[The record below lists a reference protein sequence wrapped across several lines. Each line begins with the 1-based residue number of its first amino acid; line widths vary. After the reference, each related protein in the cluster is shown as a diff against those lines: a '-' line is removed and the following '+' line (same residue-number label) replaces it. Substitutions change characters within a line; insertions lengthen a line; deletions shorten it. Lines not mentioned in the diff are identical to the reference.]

1 MTFFNRCLPDMHT
14 VFFTL
19 TIFQEF
25 SLQIIVIKPAMFFL
39 IQMKRRNYMKNSSA
53 ANFKLLTAI
62 IMISVA
68 VLLLSGCGG
77 GETSRDEGG
86 GGDVSG
92 TISGYVTQS
101 NGGSAVSGTTL
112 TTTAKD
118 GGKATAT
125 TDSNGYYSI
134 SLSSGTYDVAASRSG
149 YAASKAQNVIF
160 DAQAGKELDLIQMPV
175 FNNDWAVSSPTLSVS
190 GVSAN
195 STVSGTVNVSINAS
209 GANAIKNIFVRI
221 GNKANNPDFSTTDG
235 SSLSFSWNVSDMP
248 GNPNST
254 YLYIV
259 AYDVN
264 HNRTE
269 MTIPLTISQ
278 GSGTPP
284 VVGPVYVLASSLTFA
299 EDAHEMGV
307 KRADMYKKLKIKKD
321 PYLIEYGKGRFFDT
335 RVAPPN
341 ATIVGIIEWEP
352 VSGAKGYSIYR
363 KESTGSIFYLVG
375 DITGGDYSYFYDF
388 APLLTPGKTYQY
400 SVAAFNENGEGPNVD
415 SEEITV
421 LEKFEV
427 YLESPYDK
435 EQNVSTSPTFTW
447 TTSQAVG
454 EVQQYYVGAL
464 GINDDYF
471 AFEQQVE
478 NTTSVSGASLERN
491 KLYEWDIYYAMAAAD
506 YDSVYGFYRA
516 QSFPNLSRTS
526 SNGGFTFTTQP

>member
-1 MTFFNRCLPDMHT
+1 
-14 VFFTL
+14 
-19 TIFQEF
+19 
-25 SLQIIVIKPAMFFL
+25 
-39 IQMKRRNYMKNSSA
+39 MKNSSGV
-53 ANFKLLTAI
+53 NFKLLTAI

-77 GETSRDEGG
+77 GETSRDDG

-92 TISGYVTQS
+92 TINGYVTQS
-101 NGGSAVSGTTL
+101 NGGPALSGTVL
-112 TTTAKD
+112 TTTAKN
-118 GGKATAT
+118 GEKATAT
-125 TDSNGYYSI
+125 TDGNGYYSM
-134 SLSSGTYDVAASRSG
+134 SLSSGTFDVTASRSG
-149 YAASKAQNVIF
+149 YAESKAQDVIF
-160 DAQAGKELDLIQMPV
+160 DSQTGKRLNLIQMPV
-175 FNNDWAVSSPTLSVS
+175 FNNDWAVSAPTISVS

-195 STVSGTVNVSINAS
+195 STVSGTVNVSINAT
-209 GANAIKNIFVRI
+209 GANAIKNIYVRI
-221 GNKANNPDFSTTDG
+221 GNKANDPDFSTTDG
-235 SSLSFSWNVSDMP
+235 NSLSFSWNVSDMP

-259 AYDVN
+259 SYDVN
-264 HNRTE
+264 HNRSE

-278 GSGTPP
+278 GSGNPP

-299 EDAHEMGV
+299 EDAQEMGI
-307 KRADMYKKLKIKKD
+307 KRAEMYKKLKINKD
-321 PYLIEYGKGRFFDT
+321 PYLIEYGKGRSFDT

-341 ATIVGIIEWEP
+341 ATIVGIVEWEP

-363 KESTGSIFYLVG
+363 KESSGTVFQLVG

-388 APLLTPGKTYQY
+388 DAQLTPGTTYQY
-400 SVAAFNENGEGPNVD
+400 SVSAFNENGEGPNVD

-427 YLESPYDK
+427 QLVSPYDK
-435 EQNVSTSPTFTW
+435 QHNVSTSPTFSW
-447 TTSQAVG
+447 TASQSIG

-478 NTTSVSGASLERN
+478 NTTSVSGASLENN
-491 KLYEWDIYYAMAAAD
+491 KLYEWDIYYALAAAD
-506 YDSVYGFYRA
+506 YDSYFGFYRA

-526 SNGGFTFTTQP
+526 SNGSFTFTTQP